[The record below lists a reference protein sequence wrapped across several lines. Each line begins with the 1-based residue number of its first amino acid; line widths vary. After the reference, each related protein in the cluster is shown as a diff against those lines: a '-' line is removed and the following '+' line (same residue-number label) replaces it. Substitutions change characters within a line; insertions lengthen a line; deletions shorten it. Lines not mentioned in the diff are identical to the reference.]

1 MPQQARAA
9 YARSQTSALMQQ
21 RTYSNERNAPERSRP
36 RPAGNEGDIR
46 SVANAHKQAE
56 QKAVHYVSG
65 VYVAEPASTADDA
78 RRWIT
83 HSTRRV
89 HLSPAATTRGM
100 TSAVVRTRWCNMRL
114 CWTGSSSCL
123 ETH

>member
-1 MPQQARAA
+1 MSQQARSA
-9 YARSQTSALMQQ
+9 YASSQTSAPMQQ
-21 RTYSNERNAPERSRP
+21 LSYANGRNAPEGSRP
-36 RPAGNEGDIR
+36 RLAGNGDDIPDER
-46 SVANAHKQAE
+46 SVANAHKQAQ

-89 HLSPAATTRGM
+89 HPSPAATTRG
-100 TSAVVRTRWCNMRL
+100 TSAMVCTR
-114 CWTGSSSCL
+114 
-123 ETH
+123 

>member
-1 MPQQARAA
+1 MSQKARAS
-9 YARSQTSALMQQ
+9 YASNQTSALMQQ
-21 RTYSNERNAPERSRP
+21 RTYAIERNAPERSLP
-36 RPAGNEGDIR
+36 RRAGNEGDIPNER
-46 SVANAHKQAE
+46 SVANSHNQAE

-89 HLSPAATTRGM
+89 HPSPAATTRG
-100 TSAVVRTRWCNMRL
+100 TSAMVCTR
-114 CWTGSSSCL
+114 
-123 ETH
+123 